1 VSLLESFTF
10 AGAIVAFVNAL
21 FTAWDRLVRGRPQ
34 AWVDADKFGANPLEC
49 FRIKNPGPSDLLIL
63 EVRVDPPIYTVT
75 KDRSVRATLHAS
87 AKRDWHVLLRAGDT
101 CDLPIYPQPQ
111 ADVSKNQRVRFF
123 IYWRKTSSP
132 LLPQVR
138 VRHSTST
145 DYIQRIAAAAPR
157 SQLIG

>member
-1 VSLLESFTF
+1 M
-10 AGAIVAFVNAL
+10 
-21 FTAWDRLVRGRPQ
+21 
-34 AWVDADKFGANPLEC
+34 PLEC
-49 FRIKNPGPSDLLIL
+49 FRIKNPGPGDLLIL

-75 KDRSVRATLHAS
+75 KDRSVRATLNAS
-87 AKRDWHVLLRAGDT
+87 AKRDWHVLLRAGET
-101 CDLPIYPQPQ
+101 CDLPIYPQ

-157 SQLIG
+157 EGDVP